1 MYFDNQWLKQ
11 FPSINLENNV
21 IKNKDLYKKII
32 DICKMILD
40 DEKNLEKELNDFF
53 EELSLF
59 FVKDNLNDEMNI
71 LINDIKEYL
80 LKNIEFTPTLDTIS
94 ENFGLS
100 KEHIIRIFKKE
111 FGLTPHAFMISH
123 KINQAKN
130 SIFNTKEKNISQIA
144 SEAGFYDQ
152 SHFSKSFKKVF
163 AINPNE
169 VLK

>member
-80 LKNIEFTPTLDTIS
+80 L
-94 ENFGLS
+94 
-100 KEHIIRIFKKE
+100 
-111 FGLTPHAFMISH
+111 
-123 KINQAKN
+123 
-130 SIFNTKEKNISQIA
+130 
-144 SEAGFYDQ
+144 
-152 SHFSKSFKKVF
+152 
-163 AINPNE
+163 
-169 VLK
+169 